1 MATPKNYS
9 VMKAFALL
17 KAFHGPDEWLTSCE
31 LSRRAN
37 LPEASGYRLIQT
49 LEEIGAVVR
58 GPRGR
63 YRPGLLLLSLSHN
76 VTITELLRDA
86 SQTLMTDLART
97 LGLTSHLGVLEHG
110 MVTYVAKVSAP
121 GAFPVHTRVGAQLE
135 PYCSGLGKVLLAAL
149 PEDELDSFMLD
160 GELIALTPYTI
171 TTTAALRA
179 ELKRVRQQ
187 GYAMDDREHKANLRC
202 IAVPVMGQDGRAVAA
217 LSASDEAD
225 HMTAERQAEVRK
237 ALFDAAAALRQ
248 KLYPVSAP
256 IQYRRPVAAE

>member
-17 KAFHGPDEWLTSCE
+17 KAFHGPEEWLTSSE

-49 LEEIGAVVR
+49 LEEIGAIVR

-76 VTITELLRDA
+76 VTIAEHLRDA
-86 SQTLMTDLART
+86 GHAPMTELAGAM
-97 LGLTSHLGVLEHG
+97 GLTLHLGVLEHG
-110 MVTYVAKVSAP
+110 MVNYVAKVSAP

-135 PYCSGLGKVLLAAL
+135 AYCSGLGKVLLAAL
-149 PEDELDSFMLD
+149 PDQEVDSFVLD

-171 TTTAALRA
+171 TTKAALRA
-179 ELKRVRQQ
+179 ELKKVRAAT
-187 GYAMDDREHKANLRC
+187 AMLRWTTGSTRPTC
-202 IAVPVMGQDGRAVAA
+202 AA
-217 LSASDEAD
+217 SQCRCWTGKIVRWRRFPPPTMPSA
-225 HMTAERQAEVRK
+225 
-237 ALFDAAAALRQ
+237 
-248 KLYPVSAP
+248 
-256 IQYRRPVAAE
+256 